1 MKKESRIF
9 ILTFFTSFIVLVSI
23 GSIFMLLPDK
33 QADND
38 SSSANSSRYIPK
50 PQDNLSVLLIGRE
63 RSENNALFFTL
74 MRFDAQNAVL
84 TLTGLPPQTQIS
96 VGLQNDTLNR
106 YYQKGGAMDAV
117 RAVKQALRVS
127 VDRYALLD
135 ENSLITLADSLQGVA
150 FQVQS
155 DMINESVRL
164 EKGYQLLDGRRFKEL
179 ILFDSEYQTDLELT
193 KALIEQ
199 RLTPQLID
207 KADTLFTKILGSTES
222 NISYY
227 DFEIRKSALR
237 HWIQNGNSKTEIYPL
252 TGVYS
257 DKIFVL
263 SEDSISDYR
272 QKVYQLPGES
282 E

>member
-1 MKKESRIF
+1 
-9 ILTFFTSFIVLVSI
+9 
-23 GSIFMLLPDK
+23 
-33 QADND
+33 
-38 SSSANSSRYIPK
+38 
-50 PQDNLSVLLIGRE
+50 
-63 RSENNALFFTL
+63 
-74 MRFDAQNAVL
+74 
-84 TLTGLPPQTQIS
+84 
-96 VGLQNDTLNR
+96 
-106 YYQKGGAMDAV
+106 
-117 RAVKQALRVS
+117 
-127 VDRYALLD
+127 
-135 ENSLITLADSLQGVA
+135 
-150 FQVQS
+150 
-155 DMINESVRL
+155 MINESVRL

-237 HWIQNGNSKTEIYPL
+237 HWIQSGNSKTEIYPL

-272 QKVYQLPGES
+272 QKVYQLPGEP